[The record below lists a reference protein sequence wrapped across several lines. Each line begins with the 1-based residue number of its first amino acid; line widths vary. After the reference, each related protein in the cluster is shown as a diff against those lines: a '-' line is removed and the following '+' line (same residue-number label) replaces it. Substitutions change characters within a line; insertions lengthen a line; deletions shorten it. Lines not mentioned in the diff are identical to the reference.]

1 MLSHATVPF
10 EIQPE
15 LRNPDTTVG
24 DFQARPG
31 PNRILEAVMKKLALA
46 ISVLAISAVSA
57 SAADMAPAPVYSKAP
72 VVVAPAY
79 NWTGCYLGVEG
90 GGNWGR
96 TGSTAVTSP
105 TAADVGLP
113 MTNKYDLSGGL
124 AGGTVGC
131 NYQVS
136 NVVFGVEGDIS
147 WTNKSGTAGEIPPFT
162 PTSSN
167 YVKENWFDTA
177 RGRIGYAWDR
187 VLLYGTAGGAFA
199 GTNLTVCTVA
209 GVCVSDSQNRT
220 GWVAGAGIE
229 FGFLENWSVKLEYLH
244 ADFGTKNYINPPVV
258 AGGGTFNT
266 RGVSLTD
273 DVVRIGVNYR
283 FNWGSPV
290 VARY

>member
-1 MLSHATVPF
+1 
-10 EIQPE
+10 
-15 LRNPDTTVG
+15 LRNPDTFG
-24 DFQARPG
+24 DFQACRG
-31 PNRILEAVMKKLALA
+31 LDRVLEAVMKKLALA
-46 ISVLAISAVSA
+46 ISVLAVSAVSA

-72 VVVAPAY
+72 VVVAPVY
-79 NWTGCYLGVEG
+79 SWTGCYLGVEG

-96 TGSTAVTSP
+96 TSSTAVTSP
-105 TAADVGLP
+105 NPADVGLLI
-113 MTNKYDLSGGL
+113 TNKYDLSGGL

-136 NVVFGVEGDIS
+136 SVVFGVEGDIS
-147 WTNKSGTAGEIPPFT
+147 WTNKSGSAGEIPPFT
-162 PTSSN
+162 PTTAN

-177 RGRIGYAWDR
+177 RGRIGYAWNTL
-187 VLLYGTAGGAFA
+187 LLYGTAGGAFA
-199 GTNLTVCTVA
+199 GTNLNVCNVA
-209 GVCVSDSQNRT
+209 GVCASDSQNRT

-244 ADFGTKNYINPPVV
+244 ADFGTKNYLSPPV
-258 AGGGTFNT
+258 GTFNT

-273 DVVRIGVNYR
+273 DVVRVGVNYR